1 MAHICLSM
9 LGEPFASWEA
19 EDQREQQRLHA
30 LDRRLRLRAHRK
42 EDQEGRTEVSQRF
55 PSLHRFFFL
64 AF

>member
-1 MAHICLSM
+1 M

-30 LDRRLRLRAHRK
+30 LDRRLRLRARRK

-55 PSLHRFFFL
+55 RVCIGFFRLFEG
-64 AF
+64 

>member
-1 MAHICLSM
+1 M

-30 LDRRLRLRAHRK
+30 LDRRLRLRARRK
-42 EDQEGRTEVSQRF
+42 EDQEGRTEVSQCF
-55 PSLHRFFFL
+55 PTLHRFSS